1 VEKRKTGALV
11 MTDRLKEIWGRFE
24 KTTRRSLTS
33 TNVDNIPRPV
43 VEEMRRSNELGRPSS
58 DTMASEMTADMPEEL
73 TPPAKQ
79 AFAALRTRLTGFDE
93 KGRPERKKQ
102 APREFV
108 DDADAPLEQMM
119 IDLKATEQRVVRR
132 ELDYKSWYKTQEEA
146 RQRKPRKKFLGIF

>member
-1 VEKRKTGALV
+1 

-43 VEEMRRSNELGRPSS
+43 VEEMRRSNELGRPS
-58 DTMASEMTADMPEEL
+58 AEMTADMPEDL

-79 AFAALRTRLTGFDE
+79 AFAALRTRLAGFDD
-93 KGRPERKKQ
+93 KGRPERKKRM
-102 APREFV
+102 PREFV
-108 DDADAPLEQMM
+108 DEADAPMEQMM
-119 IDLKATEQRVVRR
+119 IDLKATEQRVARR
-132 ELDYKSWYKTQEEA
+132 ELDYKSWYKAQEEA

>member
-1 VEKRKTGALV
+1 

-24 KTTRRSLTS
+24 KTTRRTLTS

-58 DTMASEMTADMPEEL
+58 EMTADMPEEL

-79 AFAALRTRLTGFDE
+79 AFAALRTRLAGFDD
-93 KGRPERKKQ
+93 KGRPERKKR
-102 APREFV
+102 APQEFV
-108 DDADAPLEQMM
+108 DEADAPMEQMM
-119 IDLKATEQRVVRR
+119 IDLKATEQRVMRR
-132 ELDYKSWYKTQEEA
+132 ELDYKSWYKAQEEA